1 MTHQETQLTPRF
13 GDWSRKRPW
22 FGAIVRAFA
31 ELRDGIKKVVPLVV
45 ARQHEKTVSKMV
57 MGTISLNV
65 NPLRLYA
72 GGVFAQK
79 TRLLYGARDVNTGRS
94 IALTSASYAETM
106 HLAHA
111 SYK

>member
-13 GDWSRKRPW
+13 GDWRSRKRPW

-31 ELRDGIKKVVPLVV
+31 ELRDGITKEVPLVV

-57 MGTISLNV
+57 MGTISLN
-65 NPLRLYA
+65 PLRLYA
-72 GGVFAQK
+72 GGAFASQK

-94 IALTSASYAETM
+94 IALTSAS
-106 HLAHA
+106 
-111 SYK
+111 